1 MSKSF
6 RQGQILKLIRA
17 KSISTQ
23 DDLAQELKALG
34 VAATQVTL
42 SRDIRELG
50 LAKTPEGY
58 RQIARSEAGL
68 AVETLAAEFLHDIRL
83 AQNLIVLKTSPG
95 HANSVA
101 VALDEEEWP
110 EVVGTLAGDDTILVI
125 APDNATAE
133 ALRAKFLAM
142 LESTPRGIRDTSA

>member
-17 KSISTQ
+17 KSIATQ
-23 DDLAQELKALG
+23 EELAQELKKQG
-34 VAATQVTL
+34 IAATQVTL
-42 SRDIRELG
+42 SRDIHELG

-58 RQIARSEAGL
+58 RQIAPSDAGPHL
-68 AVETLAAEFLHDIRL
+68 ATLAAEFLLDVRL
-83 AQNLIVLKTSPG
+83 AQNLVVLKTSPG

-101 VALDEEEWP
+101 VALDDEEWM

-125 APDNATAE
+125 APDNTTAE
-133 ALRAKFLAM
+133 TVRRKFLAM
-142 LESTPRGIRDTSA
+142 IERAP

>member
-6 RQGQILKLIRA
+6 RQGQIVKLIRS

-23 DDLAQELKALG
+23 DDLAQELKKLG
-34 VAATQVTL
+34 ISATQVTL
-42 SRDIRELG
+42 SRDIHELG

-58 RQIARSEAGL
+58 RQIARSEAGPTL
-68 AVETLAAEFLHDIRL
+68 ATLAAEFLLDVRL
-83 AQNLIVLKTSPG
+83 AQHLIVLKTSPG

-101 VALDEEEWP
+101 VALDDEEWP

-125 APDNATAE
+125 TPDNATAE

-142 LESTPRGIRDTSA
+142 LQRAP

>member
-6 RQGQILKLIRA
+6 RQGQILRLIRT

-23 DDLAQELKALG
+23 DDLAQELKKQG
-34 VAATQVTL
+34 IAATQVTL
-42 SRDIRELG
+42 SRDIRDLG

-58 RQIARSEAGL
+58 RQIVPSEAGPHL
-68 AVETLAAEFLHDIRL
+68 ATLASEFLQDVRL
-83 AQNLIVLKTSPG
+83 AQNLVVLKTSPG

-101 VALDEEEWP
+101 VALDDEEWP

-125 APDNATAE
+125 TPDNATAE
-133 ALRAKFLAM
+133 SVRTKFLGMIERA
-142 LESTPRGIRDTSA
+142 G

>member
-6 RQGQILKLIRA
+6 RQGQIVKLIRA

-23 DDLAQELKALG
+23 DDLAQELKKLG
-34 VAATQVTL
+34 ISATQVTL
-42 SRDIRELG
+42 SRDIHELG

-58 RQIARSEAGL
+58 RQIARSEAGP
-68 AVETLAAEFLHDIRL
+68 TLATLATEFLLDVRL
-83 AQNLIVLKTSPG
+83 AQHLIVLKTSPG

-101 VALDEEEWP
+101 VALDDEEWP
-110 EVVGTLAGDDTILVI
+110 EVVGTLAGDDTIMVI

-133 ALRAKFLAM
+133 AVRAKFLAM
-142 LESTPRGIRDTSA
+142 LQRAP

>member
-6 RQGQILKLIRA
+6 RQGQIVKLIRA

-23 DDLAQELKALG
+23 DDLAQELKKLG
-34 VAATQVTL
+34 IAATQVTL
-42 SRDIRELG
+42 SRDIHELG

-58 RQIARSEAGL
+58 RQIARSEAGPTL
-68 AVETLAAEFLHDIRL
+68 ATLAAEFLLDVRL
-83 AQNLIVLKTSPG
+83 AQHLIVLKTSPG

-101 VALDEEEWP
+101 VALDDEEWP

-125 APDNATAE
+125 TPDNATAE
-133 ALRAKFLAM
+133 AVRAKFLAM
-142 LESTPRGIRDTSA
+142 LQRAP

>member
-6 RQGQILKLIRA
+6 RQGQIVKLIRT

-23 DDLAQELKALG
+23 DDLAQELKKLG
-34 VAATQVTL
+34 ITATQVTL
-42 SRDIRELG
+42 SRDIHELG

-58 RQIARSEAGL
+58 RQIARSEAGPTL
-68 AVETLAAEFLHDIRL
+68 ATLAAEFLLDVRL
-83 AQNLIVLKTSPG
+83 AQHLIVLKTSPG

-101 VALDEEEWP
+101 VALDDEEWP

-125 APDNATAE
+125 TPDNATAE
-133 ALRAKFLAM
+133 AVRAKFLAM
-142 LESTPRGIRDTSA
+142 LQHAP